1 MSFQADKDLA
11 LQLHNQARAAA
22 PGPNRQPLV
31 WSATLEA
38 AAYSYAQKLVHL
50 SRGLPHSAPETRP
63 GQGENLSWCS
73 GDHSLS
79 QATKM
84 WINEIKDYRGAKFGE
99 DKAMVGH
106 YTQVVWPGSLK
117 VGIAR
122 ATGRSG
128 ETYVVARYSPPGN
141 WMGESPWG
149 NFRGRVDA
157 PRMDHVQEIGNW
169 RTPQAGNAGVNA
181 YIQPIYDHPK
191 MGEVVQGVKKVVQ
204 KFQKRMQ
211 EKRQGQ
217 QQGQMQQPRQVQQQG
232 GAGGGADHQWVKNVM
247 GQLKNGVQYEY
258 KEWQNRKQARK

>member
-1 MSFQADKDLA
+1 
-11 LQLHNQARAAA
+11 
-22 PGPNRQPLV
+22 
-31 WSATLEA
+31 
-38 AAYSYAQKLVHL
+38 
-50 SRGLPHSAPETRP
+50 
-63 GQGENLSWCS
+63 
-73 GDHSLS
+73 
-79 QATKM
+79 M

-117 VGIAR
+117 VGIAK

-128 ETYVVARYSPPGN
+128 DTYVVARYSPPGN

-157 PRMDHVQEIGNW
+157 PRMDHVRPIGDN
-169 RTPQAGNAGVNA
+169 PGNAGVNA

-204 KFQKRMQ
+204 KIQKRVQ
-211 EKRQGQ
+211 EKRQGQGQ
-217 QQGQMQQPRQVQQQG
+217 QQGQMQQQRQVQQQG
-232 GAGGGADHQWVKNVM
+232 MAGGGADHQWVKNVM